1 MSATV
6 ARTID
11 DDGDHVESALDLVT
25 AAAAA
30 MVSANGDDDEGPLG
44 RPLLLS
50 EEEEP
55 NDWARRHSRRCLHN
69 YTRHDQNKVNSSS
82 PRWTARS

>member
-25 AAAAA
+25 TSAAAA
-30 MVSANGDDDEGPLG
+30 SAICDDEEGPLG

-50 EEEEP
+50 EDEEP
-55 NDWARRHSRRCLHN
+55 NDWVRRHSCRRLHN
-69 YTRHDQNKVNSSS
+69 NTRHDQNKDNSSS